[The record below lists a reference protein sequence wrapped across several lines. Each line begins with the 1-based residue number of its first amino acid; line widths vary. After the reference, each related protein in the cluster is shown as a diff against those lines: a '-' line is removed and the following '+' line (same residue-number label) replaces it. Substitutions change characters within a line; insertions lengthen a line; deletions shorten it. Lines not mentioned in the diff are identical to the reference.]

1 MACPLAIPKKSMSPC
16 CGKNENNGSNCY
28 PHLAAL
34 IPSNLTHRMSQN
46 WSYPFFIPISNVG
59 FGRMAFSCANLPFYS
74 FTFNIIFHNF
84 WSDFITAGHG
94 QRRANY
100 RWSVMNESKPIKLF
114 ISFLILHLKHN
125 IN

>member
-1 MACPLAIPKKSMSPC
+1 
-16 CGKNENNGSNCY
+16 
-28 PHLAAL
+28 
-34 IPSNLTHRMSQN
+34 
-46 WSYPFFIPISNVG
+46 
-59 FGRMAFSCANLPFYS
+59 MAFSCAKLPLYEYKSSQFWS
-74 FTFNIIFHNF
+74 DF

-114 ISFLILHLKHN
+114 ISFLILHLKQN